1 MDNHIHVCHNH
12 PDTVAQ
18 GQCAVCGEWFCRD
31 CLVQQHGKLFCKA
44 HASPQKLR
52 KKRGPLFYV
61 GIILGALV
69 LWYSF
74 VFAVKS
80 CSANDPPRETT
91 GSDTTSAGAIFTDEF
106 REALSVFTPFDPIEY
121 TGTGDSVIFLDDIP
135 SGWVLYAEGNAEDR
149 YFCIQGYD
157 DNDQLTELFVNTT
170 EPYCGTTIDGNF
182 ATTQLEITATGE
194 WRIEIRPLI
203 GCDTI
208 TVGEP
213 YKSTGD
219 AVLIV
224 SGDAKTADIYGNAR
238 AAYFGVHAIGAGSSD
253 LLVNTTEA
261 YSGTVKCKNN
271 PQFIVVIASDE
282 WGIRL
287 NG

>member
-12 PDTVAQ
+12 PDTVAH

-31 CLVQQHGKLFCKA
+31 CLVQQHGKWFCKA
-44 HASPQKLR
+44 HASPQNLR
-52 KKRGPLFYV
+52 QKRDPMS
-61 GIILGALV
+61 LV
-69 LWYSF
+69 LIVF
-74 VFAVKS
+74 GVLLLCFALFFAVKTRFFD
-80 CSANDPPRETT
+80 DPPQGTIY
-91 GSDTTSAGAIFTDEF
+91 SDTASSSPAFTDEF
-106 REALSVFTPFDPIEY
+106 REALSLFMPFDPIEY

-135 SGWVLYAEGNAEDR
+135 SGWVLYAEGNAADR

-157 DNDQLTELFVNTT
+157 DNDHLSKLFVNTT
-170 EPYCGTTIDGNF
+170 EPYSGTTIDGNF

-238 AAYFGVHAIGAGSSD
+238 AAYFGVHAIGAGSAD
-253 LLVNTTEA
+253 LLVNTTEE

-271 PQFIVVIASDE
+271 PQFIVVSASDE

>member
-12 PDTVAQ
+12 PDTVAH

-52 KKRGPLFYV
+52 KKRDPWSRILIVFGVLMLCYV
-61 GIILGALV
+61 VVFLV
-69 LWYSF
+69 KIRF
-74 VFAVKS
+74 FD
-80 CSANDPPRETT
+80 DPPPETIS
-91 GSDTTSAGAIFTDEF
+91 SDTASSSPVFTDEF
-106 REALSVFTPFDPIEY
+106 REALSLFMPFDPIEY

-157 DNDQLTELFVNTT
+157 DNDQLTKLFVNTT
-170 EPYCGTTIDGNF
+170 EPYSGTTIDGNF

-238 AAYFGVHAIGAGSSD
+238 AAYFGVHAIGAGSSY

>member
-1 MDNHIHVCHNH
+1 MDTIHVCHNH
-12 PDTVAQ
+12 PDTVAHA
-18 GQCAVCGEWFCRD
+18 QCAVCGEWFCRD
-31 CLVQQHGKLFCKA
+31 CLVQQHGKLICKA
-44 HASPQKLR
+44 HASPQKLL
-52 KKRGPLFYV
+52 KKRSPLFY
-61 GIILGALV
+61 ILIVLIALV
-69 LWYSF
+69 LWYAF
-74 VFAVKS
+74 VFAVKNR
-80 CSANDPPRETT
+80 SADDPLRETILI
-91 GSDTTSAGAIFTDEF
+91 DTASSSPVFTDEF
-106 REALSVFTPFDPIEY
+106 REALSLFMPFDPIEY

-135 SGWVLYAEGNAEDR
+135 SGWVLYADGNAEDR

-157 DNDQLTELFVNTT
+157 DNDQFTEFFVNTT
-170 EPYCGTTIDGNF
+170 EPYSGTTIDVNF

-194 WRIEIRPLI
+194 WSIEIRPLI

-219 AVLIV
+219 SVLIV

-238 AAYFGVHAIGAGSSD
+238 AAYFGVHAIGAGSAD
-253 LLVNTTEA
+253 LLVNTTEE

-282 WGIRL
+282 WGIRM

>member
-12 PDTVAQ
+12 PDTVAH

-44 HASPQKLR
+44 HASPQKLQ
-52 KKRGPLFYV
+52 KKRDPMS
-61 GIILGALV
+61 LV
-69 LWYSF
+69 LI
-74 VFAVKS
+74 VFGVLLLCFALFFAAKIRFFD
-80 CSANDPPRETT
+80 DPPQETIY
-91 GSDTTSAGAIFTDEF
+91 SDTASSSPAFTDEF
-106 REALSVFTPFDPIEY
+106 REALSLFMPFDPIEY

-213 YKSTGD
+213 YKSSGD

-238 AAYFGVHAIGAGSSD
+238 AAYFCVHAIGAGSAD

>member
-1 MDNHIHVCHNH
+1 MDPNFHVCKNH

-18 GQCAVCGEWFCRD
+18 AQCAVCGEWFCCD
-31 CLVQQHGKLFCKA
+31 CLTQQHGKFYCKA
-44 HASPQKLR
+44 HASPK
-52 KKRGPLFYV
+52 KKRGPLFY
-61 GIILGALV
+61 ILIVLGVLV

-80 CSANDPPRETT
+80 CSSDDPPRETT
-91 GSDTTSAGAIFTDEF
+91 GSGTTSADAIFTDEF

-121 TGTGDSVIFLDDIP
+121 TGTGDSVIFLDGIP
-135 SGWVLYAEGNAEDR
+135 GGWVLYAEGNADGR
-149 YFCIQGYD
+149 YFCIKGYD
-157 DNDQLTELFVNTT
+157 DNDKTTELFVNTT
-170 EPYCGTTIDGNF
+170 EPYRGTTIDGNF
-182 ATTQLEITATGE
+182 ATTQLEITSTGD

-238 AAYFGVHAIGAGSSD
+238 EAYFGVHAIGAGSAD

-271 PQFIVVIASDE
+271 PQFIVVTASDE

-287 NG
+287 NE

>member
-1 MDNHIHVCHNH
+1 MDNNFHVCHNH

-18 GQCAVCGEWFCRD
+18 AQCAVCGEWFCRD
-31 CLVQQHGKLFCKA
+31 CLTQQHGKFVCKA

-52 KKRGPLFYV
+52 KKRDPWSR
-61 GIILGALV
+61 ILIVFGALLLCYV
-69 LWYSF
+69 V
-74 VFAVKS
+74 VFLVKIRFFD
-80 CSANDPPRETT
+80 DPPPETIR
-91 GSDTTSAGAIFTDEF
+91 SDTASSSPVFTDEF
-106 REALSVFTPFDPIEY
+106 REALSLFMPFDPIEY

-135 SGWVLYAEGNAEDR
+135 SGWVLYAEGNAADR
-149 YFCIQGYD
+149 YFCIRGYD
-157 DNDQLTELFVNTT
+157 DKDRSTELFVNTT
-170 EPYCGTTIDGNF
+170 EPYSGTTIDGNF
-182 ATTQLEITATGE
+182 ATTQLEITATGD

-213 YKSTGD
+213 YKSSGD

-238 AAYFGVHAIGAGSSD
+238 EAYFGIHAIGTGSAD
-253 LLVNTTEA
+253 LLVNTTEE
-261 YSGTVKCKNN
+261 YSGTVNCKNN
-271 PQFIVVIASDE
+271 PQFIVVSASDE

>member
-52 KKRGPLFYV
+52 KKRDPWSRILIVFGVLMLCYV
-61 GIILGALV
+61 VVFLV
-69 LWYSF
+69 KIRF
-74 VFAVKS
+74 FD
-80 CSANDPPRETT
+80 DPPPETIR
-91 GSDTTSAGAIFTDEF
+91 SDTASSSPVFTDEF
-106 REALSVFTPFDPIEY
+106 REALSLFMPFDPIEY

-157 DNDQLTELFVNTT
+157 DNDKPTELFVNTT

-213 YKSTGD
+213 YKSSGD

-238 AAYFGVHAIGAGSSD
+238 AAYFCVHAIGAGSAD

>member
-1 MDNHIHVCHNH
+1 MDPNFHVCHNH

-18 GQCAVCGEWFCRD
+18 AQCAVCGEWFCRD
-31 CLVQQHGKLFCKA
+31 CLTQQHGKFYCKA
-44 HASPQKLR
+44 HASPK
-52 KKRGPLFYV
+52 KKRGPLFYI
-61 GIILGALV
+61 GIVLGALV
-69 LWYSF
+69 LWYGF

-80 CSANDPPRETT
+80 CSADDPPRETS
-91 GSDTTSAGAIFTDEF
+91 GSDTTSANAIFTDEF
-106 REALSVFTPFDPIEY
+106 REALSLFTPFDPIEY

-135 SGWVLYAEGNAEDR
+135 GGWVLYAEGNEASR
-149 YFCIQGYD
+149 HFCIKGYD
-157 DNDQLTELFVNTT
+157 DKDRSTELFVNTGD
-170 EPYCGTTIDGNF
+170 PYSGTTIDGNF
-182 ATTQLEITATGE
+182 ATTQLEITATGD

-213 YKSTGD
+213 YKSSGD

-224 SGDAKTADIYGNAR
+224 SGDAKTADIYGNASE
-238 AAYFGVHAIGAGSSD
+238 AYFGVHAIGATGSD
-253 LLVNTTEA
+253 LLVNTGDA

>member
-1 MDNHIHVCHNH
+1 MDNNFHVCHNH

-18 GQCAVCGEWFCRD
+18 AQCAVCGEWFCRD
-31 CLVQQHGKLFCKA
+31 CLTQQHGKFYCKA
-44 HASPQKLR
+44 HASPK
-52 KKRGPLFYV
+52 KKRGPLFYI
-61 GIILGALV
+61 GIVLGVLV

-80 CSANDPPRETT
+80 CSADDPPRETA
-91 GSDTTSAGAIFTDEF
+91 GSDTTSANAIFTDEF

-135 SGWVLYAEGNAEDR
+135 GGWVLYAEGNADSR
-149 YFCIQGYD
+149 YFCIKGYD
-157 DNDQLTELFVNTT
+157 DNDKSTKLFVSALD
-170 EPYCGTTIDGNF
+170 PYSGTTIDGNF
-182 ATTQLEITATGE
+182 ATTQLEVIAEGD
-194 WRIEIRPLI
+194 WRIEIRPLS

-208 TVGEP
+208 TVGDP
-213 YKSTGD
+213 YKSSGD

-224 SGDAKTADIYGNAR
+224 SGEAKTADIYGNASES
-238 AAYFGVHAIGAGSSD
+238 YFSVHAIGAGSSD
-253 LLVNTTEA
+253 LLVSALDE

-271 PQFIVVIASDE
+271 PQFIVVSASGE

>member
-1 MDNHIHVCHNH
+1 MDTIHVCHNH

-18 GQCAVCGEWFCRD
+18 GQCSVCGEWFCRD
-31 CLVQQHGKLFCKA
+31 CLVQQHGKWICKA

-52 KKRGPLFYV
+52 KKRGPLFY
-61 GIILGALV
+61 ILIVLIALV
-69 LWYSF
+69 LWYAF
-74 VFAVKS
+74 VFAVKNS
-80 CSANDPPRETT
+80 SSDDPPRETIRSNT
-91 GSDTTSAGAIFTDEF
+91 ASSPFFTDEF
-106 REALSVFTPFDPIEY
+106 REALSLFMPFDPIEY

-157 DNDQLTELFVNTT
+157 DNDQFTELFVNTT

-253 LLVNTTEA
+253 LLVNTTEE

-271 PQFIVVIASDE
+271 PQFIVVIASDQ
-282 WGIRL
+282 WGILL

>member
-1 MDNHIHVCHNH
+1 MDPNFHVCKNH

-18 GQCAVCGEWFCRD
+18 AQCAMCGEWFCRD
-31 CLVQQHGKLFCKA
+31 CLTQQHGKFYCKD
-44 HASPQKLR
+44 HASPK
-52 KKRGPLFYV
+52 KKRGPLFYI
-61 GIILGALV
+61 GIVLGVLV

-80 CSANDPPRETT
+80 CSANDPPRETS
-91 GSDTTSAGAIFTDEF
+91 GRDTTSANAIFTDEF
-106 REALSVFTPFDPIEY
+106 REALALFTPFDPIEY

-135 SGWVLYAEGNAEDR
+135 GGWVLYAEGNAEDR
-149 YFCIQGYD
+149 YFCIKGYD
-157 DNDQLTELFVNTT
+157 DKDRSTELFVNTT
-170 EPYCGTTIDGNF
+170 EPYSGTTIDGNF
-182 ATTQLEITATGE
+182 ATTQLEITATGD
-194 WRIEIRPLI
+194 WRIEIRPLS

-213 YKSTGD
+213 YKSSGD

-224 SGDAKTADIYGNAR
+224 SGEAKTADIYGNAR
-238 AAYFGVHAIGAGSSD
+238 AAYFGVHAIGAGSAD
-253 LLVNTTEA
+253 LLVNTTEE

-271 PQFIVVIASDE
+271 PQFIVVSASDE

>member
-1 MDNHIHVCHNH
+1 MDPNFHVCKNH

-18 GQCAVCGEWFCRD
+18 AQCAVCGEWFCRD
-31 CLVQQHGKLFCKA
+31 CLVQQHGKFYCKA
-44 HASPQKLR
+44 HASPP
-52 KKRGPLFYV
+52 KKRGPFFY
-61 GIILGALV
+61 ILIVLGVLV

-80 CSANDPPRETT
+80 CSADDPPRETT
-91 GSDTTSAGAIFTDEF
+91 GSGTTSANTIFTDDF
-106 REALSVFTPFDPIEY
+106 REALSLFMPFDPIEY

-135 SGWVLYAEGNAEDR
+135 GGWVLYAEGNAEDR
-149 YFCIQGYD
+149 YFCIKGYD
-157 DNDQLTELFVNTT
+157 DKDRSTELFVNTT
-170 EPYCGTTIDGNF
+170 EPYSGTTIDGNF
-182 ATTQLEITATGE
+182 ATTQLEITATGD
-194 WRIEIRPLI
+194 WRIEIRPLS

-213 YKSTGD
+213 YKSSGD

-224 SGDAKTADIYGNAR
+224 SGEAKTADIYGNAR
-238 AAYFGVHAIGAGSSD
+238 AAYFGVHAIGAGSAD
-253 LLVNTTEA
+253 LLVNTTEE

-271 PQFIVVIASDE
+271 PQFIVVSASDE

>member
-1 MDNHIHVCHNH
+1 M
-12 PDTVAQ
+12 
-18 GQCAVCGEWFCRD
+18 
-31 CLVQQHGKLFCKA
+31 
-44 HASPQKLR
+44 
-52 KKRGPLFYV
+52 
-61 GIILGALV
+61 

-91 GSDTTSAGAIFTDEF
+91 GSDTASSPVLTDEF
-106 REALSVFTPFDPIEY
+106 REALSLFTPFDPIEY

-157 DNDQLTELFVNTT
+157 DNDQLTKLFVNTT

-238 AAYFGVHAIGAGSSD
+238 AAYFGVHAIGAGSAD
-253 LLVNTTEA
+253 LLVNTTEE

-271 PQFIVVIASDE
+271 PQVIVVSASDE